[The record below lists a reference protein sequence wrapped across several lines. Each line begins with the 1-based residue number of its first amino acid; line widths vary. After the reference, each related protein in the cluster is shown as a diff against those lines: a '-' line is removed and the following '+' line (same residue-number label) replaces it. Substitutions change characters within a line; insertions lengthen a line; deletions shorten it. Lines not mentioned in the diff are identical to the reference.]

1 MGISG
6 IFTLFFLVTI
16 PLGIIWAL
24 NTLFNVHIL
33 YSIETWAAIVILLFA
48 ISFKTQLN

>member
-1 MGISG
+1 MNISG
-6 IFTLFFLVTI
+6 LLTLLFLILI

-24 NTLFNVHIL
+24 NILFDVHIL
-33 YSIETWAAIVILLFA
+33 YTIETWAAIVILLFA